1 MIPIIC
7 PDELYFMMKWP
18 SHYKK
23 LTDEALMS
31 LVIAGKTASI
41 KELYNRYS
49 NKLLFYFYRM
59 LSGNEAKAQD
69 FLQDIFLKILEKP
82 EQFNPELKFSTWI
95 FSIAS
100 NLCKNEYRRLKVR
113 EIVENESNLD
123 RYRRDDQ
130 DYESKIDHNILE
142 MAIQKILMQLDTD
155 QRSTFLL
162 RFQENY
168 SIDEISKVLSC
179 APGTVKSRLF
189 YTSRK
194 LALCLKD
201 FNPYP
206 LKEKSNE

>member
-1 MIPIIC
+1 
-7 PDELYFMMKWP
+7 MMKWP

-31 LVIAGKTASI
+31 LVIAGKTAGI

-59 LSGNEAKAQD
+59 LGGDEEKSQD
-69 FLQDIFLKILEKP
+69 FLQDVFFKILEKP
-82 EQFNPELKFSTWI
+82 GQFNPGLKFSTWI

-113 EIVENESNLD
+113 EIVENETD
-123 RYRRDDQ
+123 MDQHPREDQ

-142 MAIQKILMQLDTD
+142 TAIQKILMQLDTD

-162 RFQENY
+162 RYQENY
-168 SIDEISKVLSC
+168 SIGEISKIMNC
-179 APGTVKSRLF
+179 APGTIKSRLF

-201 FNPYP
+201 FDPYHV
-206 LKEKSNE
+206 EEINNE